1 MMHRARLG
9 CGLGLGCWLGLFA
22 CVSLLQAGE
31 PRWIGRTSCGAA
43 TCHGGLTDR
52 GQAWHS
58 SDSMWQAKDPHLLA
72 GNVLLNPLSRRI
84 VHALEPQAAFEEVL
98 VERCV
103 SCHAPAI
110 AHEKS
115 HQSSSQVTLRARL
128 AEGVSCEA
136 CHGAASQWL
145 TAHTLSTW
153 DQKAASRFTAEFG
166 MKDTET
172 LVSRVENCASCHVGS
187 RSRDGL
193 VRDMNHDMI
202 AAGHP
207 ALHFDYWQSHQRLPS
222 HWDASR
228 EKFASVSADEAPAVY
243 ADLRKYVLISAVR
256 LSGERADYSQNTLR
270 IKDFDPEL
278 SEFDCAACHHTL
290 AIDSPRLVRGSRG
303 DAAWLPWY
311 MTGQVSSAVQNQL
324 HINARDFLMQAQAV
338 REQLRADGSSAPAG
352 DALARVRELIMAPSF
367 VMDGGHSG
375 TAFPGRP
382 SNVDDGLG
390 RPSHK
395 FQNDGLGRPSC
406 FEGAVWLD
414 ELEALIPKATSLSP
428 DVRLKLQQAVVA
440 SRERLLPIKKDTP
453 LPLQRLMPAP
463 WSESAAE
470 QTRRQLREIIV
481 PSDRGA
487 QQ

>member
-1 MMHRARLG
+1 MMHRAVV
-9 CGLGLGCWLGLFA
+9 GCWLGLFA
-22 CVSLLQAGE
+22 GMSLLQAGE

-58 SDSMWQAKDPHLLA
+58 SDSVWQAKDPHLLA

-84 VHALEPQAAFEEVL
+84 VHALEPQAVFEDVL

-115 HQSSSQVTLRARL
+115 HQSNPQVSLRARL

-153 DQKAASRFTAEFG
+153 DQQGSGRFTAEFG

-222 HWDASR
+222 HWDTSR
-228 EKFASVSADEAPAVY
+228 EKFAAISADEAPAVY
-243 ADLRKYVLISAVR
+243 AKLRKYVLISAVR
-256 LSGERADYSQNTLR
+256 LSAERADYSQNTLR

-303 DAAWLPWY
+303 DARWLPWHT
-311 MTGQVSSAVQNQL
+311 TGLVSPAIQKQL
-324 HINARDFLMQAQAV
+324 HIHARDFVSYVQV
-338 REQLRADGSSAPAG
+338 FREQLQADGSSEVRAPAG

-390 RPSHK
+390 RPSY
-395 FQNDGLGRPSC
+395 

-440 SRERLLPIKKDTP
+440 SRERLLPIKSNAP
-453 LPLQRLMPAP
+453 LSLQRLMPAP